1 MSNLRLIND
10 TTITS
15 GVSTVNIEKVF
26 SADFDI
32 YKIVANGISTV
43 GTTQTDPDLRFINSG
58 GSVVSSS
65 DYQYA
70 HQIMRADA
78 SFTEQNS
85 TGDTE
90 LYRFFGES
98 VDQEPEDG
106 SQVSYIFNPF
116 TSSSYTFALYQ
127 SMVASAGLKIAMK
140 GIGILTQTASMT
152 GFQVKDNNGSRPFAG
167 GQVKTYGLRVDS

>member
-1 MSNLRLIND
+1 MSNLRLINE

-15 GVSTVNIEKVF
+15 GVSTVDITDVF

-43 GTTQTDPDLRFINSG
+43 GTTQTDPDLRFINSS
-58 GSVVSSS
+58 GSVISSS
-65 DYQYA
+65 DYHYA
-70 HQIMRADA
+70 HLIMRTDA
-78 SFTEQNS
+78 SFTEQRS

-116 TSSSYTFALYQ
+116 SSSSYSFAMYQ
-127 SMVASAGLKIAMK
+127 NMVASAGLKISMK
-140 GIGILTQTASMT
+140 GIGVLKQTASMT
-152 GFQVKDNNGSRPFAG
+152 GFQVKDNTASRPFAG
-167 GQVKTYGLRVDS
+167 GEFAVYGVK

>member
-15 GVSTVNIEKVF
+15 GVSTVDITDVF
-26 SADFDI
+26 SADFEV

-43 GTTQTDPDLRFINSG
+43 GTTQTDPNFRFINSS

-65 DYQYA
+65 SYNYA
-70 HQIMRADA
+70 HLIMRADA
-78 SFTEQNS
+78 SFTDQYATS
-85 TGDTE
+85 QAQ

-98 VDQEPEDG
+98 VDQVPEDG

-116 TSSSYTFALYQ
+116 SSSSYTFAIYQ
-127 SMVASAGLKIAMK
+127 NMVASAGLKIAMK
-140 GIGILTQTASMT
+140 GNGVLKQTASMT
-152 GFQVKDNNGSRPFAG
+152 GFQVIDSNGSRPFAG
-167 GQVKTYGLRVDS
+167 GNVKTYGLRVD